1 MADYLRVLDVKIDE
15 MTMQLSIEFTDS
27 LSLVLLPEL
36 EPEAGLPDWELF
48 MPDGMILQTGQ
59 LWSWIA
65 AGEVK

>member
-1 MADYLRVLDVKIDE
+1 

-65 AGEVK
+65 AGEVE